1 LLASGGADGRVFVWD
16 RPGAQR
22 QRLEFKPVSPIAA
35 LAWCPD
41 DTALAIGN
49 ADGRVALWE
58 TAG

>member
-1 LLASGGADGRVFVWD
+1 VQHQTQRIVVT
-16 RPGAQR
+16 GAQR
-22 QRLEFKPVSPIAA
+22 QRLEFKPISPIAA